1 MQNIVNEVRVVRGAR
16 LGKVAT
22 FSGLGFL
29 VLGLIISLV
38 LQQSAIFWLSV
49 LCLLLGLVVSTIGTS
64 NMNRWVREPR
74 ADQALA
80 QGLKGFDERFRLYSY
95 YLPAPHVLLA
105 PTGLWVL
112 TAMGQD
118 GVVRFEEGKFH
129 RKFSLGRAIRFMAD
143 EGMGRP
149 FAEADSQVQALR
161 ALMDK
166 SGVGEGIEIQNI
178 LVFYHPRAELIVS
191 EPPRPI
197 TNPKGLKRALRRQ
210 PGEKLSG
217 EQYRSLQELFDQAI
231 A

>member
-1 MQNIVNEVRVVRGAR
+1 MQNIVNEARVTRGAR
-16 LGKVAT
+16 LGKIAT
-22 FSGLGFL
+22 FAGLGFL
-29 VLGLIISLV
+29 LVGLVVSLAMQRSP
-38 LQQSAIFWLSV
+38 LFWLSF
-49 LCLLLGLVVSTIGTS
+49 LCLLMGLVVSTVGTS
-64 NMNRWVREPR
+64 NMTRWVREPR

-95 YLPAPHVLLA
+95 FLPAPHVLLA

-118 GVVRFEEGKFH
+118 GVIRFEEGKFH
-129 RKFSLGRAIRFMAD
+129 RKKTLGRLLRFMAD

-161 ALMDK
+161 TLLDK
-166 SGVGEGIEIQNI
+166 NGIGEGVEIQNI
-178 LVFYHPRAELIVS
+178 LVFYNPRAELIVS

-197 TNPKGLKRALRRQ
+197 TNPKGRKRALRRQ

-217 EQYRSLQELFDQAI
+217 EQYRSLQELFDA
-231 A
+231 AVA